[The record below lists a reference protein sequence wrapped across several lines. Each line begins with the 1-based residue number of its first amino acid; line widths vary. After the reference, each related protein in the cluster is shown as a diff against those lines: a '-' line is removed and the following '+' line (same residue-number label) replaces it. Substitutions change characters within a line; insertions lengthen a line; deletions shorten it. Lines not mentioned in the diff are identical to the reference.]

1 MTDEQKFKIK
11 QIIGLKNRMEEMQ
24 DFVDRTGKSKLKGAV
39 FTKRYVMK
47 FIGVYCDRK
56 IELSED
62 MFLYF
67 WEWLQE
73 YIKHL
78 QGVINSYDAELI
90 SIADAIR
97 NEEITKEGLTL

>member
-1 MTDEQKFKIK
+1 MTDEQKFKVK

-24 DFVDRTGKSKLKGAV
+24 DFVDRTGHSQLKGAV

-47 FIGVYCDRK
+47 FIGVHFDK
-56 IELSED
+56 NIKLSED
-62 MFLYF
+62 MFVYF
-67 WEWLQE
+67 WDWMRE

-97 NEEITKEGLTL
+97 DGEITKEGLKL

>member
-1 MTDEQKFKIK
+1 MTDEQKFKVK

-24 DFVDRTGKSKLKGAV
+24 HFVDRTGKSQTIGAV

-47 FIGVYCDRK
+47 FLGVHFDRN

-67 WEWLQE
+67 WEWLRE

-78 QGVINSYDAELI
+78 EGVINSYDAELI